1 MQGPRTER
9 RLAAVFA
16 CDVVGYSRLM
26 GADEVGT
33 LRALKA
39 HRKELIDPLMAAYNG
54 RIVKTT
60 GDGILGEFAS
70 AVDAI
75 GFAVA
80 VQKGMVDRNADV
92 PEGHRVVFRTGVNVG
107 DIIVEGEDIYGDG
120 VNVAARLEA
129 LAEPGGICI
138 SEDAYRQVR
147 DKLPYEFA
155 DRGEQMVKNIA
166 RPVHVY
172 SLDAAAVQILPEIAA
187 VPDVHPTGVYRRR
200 TWRRIWP
207 VPAALV
213 GMLAVAFG
221 IWLAAMQ
228 GKSPQASGPAPRFS
242 MIVLPFANLSGDP
255 AQDYFADVI
264 TEGLTTGLARIRD
277 SFVIARST
285 AFTYKEKPVDVK
297 QIGKDVGVRYVLE
310 GSAERSGSRVRVNA
324 QLIDAGTGAHLWA
337 DQFDADRSDLL
348 QMQDEIVT
356 RLSRA
361 MQIELAAVDIA
372 RTTRTRPENL
382 DAEDLAERCQAGL
395 YNSRAEPRRVEA
407 FSLCERALQIDSK
420 NVIALVNTARK
431 YISPV
436 INSQSTDPLA
446 DIQRADELVTRAL
459 AIDPNFYTAHVV
471 KAYVL
476 IAQKRTEEAIV
487 EAERGLVLNPSFM
500 EAYLAIG
507 DANNF
512 LVRPDRA
519 LEVADKEIR
528 LSPRDPYLWAFL
540 HEKGWAFFMKGEYD
554 QAIEWLRR
562 SVAIAPHNFTL
573 LLLSSSLALT
583 GHKAEAHE
591 TIKRYLALDSVKS
604 TTIAQLRVQ
613 QLSLADNPDWIAYN
627 ERLFD
632 GLRKAGMPE
641 Q

>member
-33 LRALKA
+33 LRALKT
-39 HRKELIDPLMAAYNG
+39 HRKELIDPLMAAYHG

-187 VPDVHPTGVYRRR
+187 VPDVQPTGVYRRR

-337 DQFDADRSDLL
+337 D
-348 QMQDEIVT
+348 
-356 RLSRA
+356 
-361 MQIELAAVDIA
+361 
-372 RTTRTRPENL
+372 
-382 DAEDLAERCQAGL
+382 
-395 YNSRAEPRRVEA
+395 
-407 FSLCERALQIDSK
+407 
-420 NVIALVNTARK
+420 
-431 YISPV
+431 
-436 INSQSTDPLA
+436 
-446 DIQRADELVTRAL
+446 
-459 AIDPNFYTAHVV
+459 
-471 KAYVL
+471 
-476 IAQKRTEEAIV
+476 
-487 EAERGLVLNPSFM
+487 
-500 EAYLAIG
+500 
-507 DANNF
+507 
-512 LVRPDRA
+512 
-519 LEVADKEIR
+519 
-528 LSPRDPYLWAFL
+528 
-540 HEKGWAFFMKGEYD
+540 
-554 QAIEWLRR
+554 
-562 SVAIAPHNFTL
+562 
-573 LLLSSSLALT
+573 
-583 GHKAEAHE
+583 
-591 TIKRYLALDSVKS
+591 
-604 TTIAQLRVQ
+604 
-613 QLSLADNPDWIAYN
+613 
-627 ERLFD
+627 
-632 GLRKAGMPE
+632 
-641 Q
+641 